1 MTHAESPYPHL
12 LEPLDLGFTT
22 LANRVLMGSMHTGLE
37 DRARDYPA
45 LAAYFAERA
54 RGGVGLIVTGGIAP
68 NRAGWVAPFAGKLS
82 SRRET
87 ARHRLVTDAVH
98 AEGGKICMQILHAG
112 RYGYHPLI
120 VAPSR
125 IKSPITP
132 FKPRNLSTRGVE
144 RQIDDFVRCAVLA
157 REAGY
162 DGVEIM
168 GSEGYFINEFLVR
181 RTNRRTDRFGGDFA
195 ARMRLPV
202 EIVRR
207 TREAVGRD
215 FILVYRLSM
224 LDLVD
229 DGSSWEEIET
239 LAQAI
244 EAAGATIINTGIGW
258 HEARVPTIATMVPR
272 AGFSWVT
279 RRLMGKVGIPLVT
292 TNRINTP
299 EIAETVL
306 AGGDADMVSMARPF
320 LADSDF
326 VRKAEENRADEINTC
341 IGCNQACL
349 DHVFKGQRA
358 SCLVNPRACRESE
371 LVYEPASRPRQIAV
385 VGAGPAGL
393 ASASLAAERGHQVV
407 LFEAGKDIG
416 GQFNLARRIPG
427 KEEFD
432 ETLRYFRRRLEL
444 AGVEL
449 RLGERVTAQALK
461 DGGFEHVLLA
471 TGVTARQPSIPGI
484 DHPSVMYY
492 HEVLT
497 GARQAGR
504 RVAIVGAGGIGYDVA
519 EYLSQEG
526 PSSSLDP
533 ALFAQ
538 EWGIDSNLSTRGG
551 VKAPETGDH
560 ESRREIWLLQRK
572 TTRPGKD
579 LGKTTGWIH
588 RASLKSRGVQAL
600 AGVSYERIDDDGLH
614 IRIGDEARVLAVDSV
629 VICAGQEPLR
639 ELGAGLEQSGLDF
652 TLVGGAEEARE
663 LDAKRAI
670 AQASE
675 VAAAL

>member
-526 PSSSLDP
+526 PSASLDP

>member
-1 MTHAESPYPHL
+1 M
-12 LEPLDLGFTT
+12 FT
-22 LANRVLMGSMHTGLE
+22 
-37 DRARDYPA
+37 
-45 LAAYFAERA
+45 
-54 RGGVGLIVTGGIAP
+54 
-68 NRAGWVAPFAGKLS
+68 
-82 SRRET
+82 
-87 ARHRLVTDAVH
+87 
-98 AEGGKICMQILHAG
+98 
-112 RYGYHPLI
+112 
-120 VAPSR
+120 
-125 IKSPITP
+125 
-132 FKPRNLSTRGVE
+132 
-144 RQIDDFVRCAVLA
+144 
-157 REAGY
+157 
-162 DGVEIM
+162 
-168 GSEGYFINEFLVR
+168 
-181 RTNRRTDRFGGDFA
+181 
-195 ARMRLPV
+195 
-202 EIVRR
+202 
-207 TREAVGRD
+207 
-215 FILVYRLSM
+215 
-224 LDLVD
+224 
-229 DGSSWEEIET
+229 
-239 LAQAI
+239 
-244 EAAGATIINTGIGW
+244 
-258 HEARVPTIATMVPR
+258 
-272 AGFSWVT
+272 
-279 RRLMGKVGIPLVT
+279 
-292 TNRINTP
+292 
-299 EIAETVL
+299 
-306 AGGDADMVSMARPF
+306 
-320 LADSDF
+320 
-326 VRKAEENRADEINTC
+326 
-341 IGCNQACL
+341 
-349 DHVFKGQRA
+349 GQRA

-393 ASASLAAERGHQVV
+393 AAASLAAERGHKVV

-461 DGGFEHVLLA
+461 DGGFEHVVLA
-471 TGVTARQPSIPGI
+471 TGVTARQPAIPGI

-519 EYLSQEG
+519 EFLSQEG

-560 ESRREIWLLQRK
+560 EPRREIWLLQRK

-639 ELGAGLEQSGLDF
+639 ELGTGLEQSGLDF

>member
-1 MTHAESPYPHL
+1 
-12 LEPLDLGFTT
+12 
-22 LANRVLMGSMHTGLE
+22 MGSMHTGLE

-87 ARHRLVTDAVH
+87 GRHRLVTDAVH
-98 AEGGKICMQILHAG
+98 AEGGKVCMQILHAG

-449 RLGERVTAQALK
+449 RLGERVTADALK
-461 DGGFEHVLLA
+461 DGGFEHVVLA

-526 PSSSLDP
+526 PSASLDP

-551 VKAPETGDH
+551 VKAPEIGDH

-588 RASLKSRGVQAL
+588 RASLKSRGVQTL

-614 IRIGDEARVLAVDSV
+614 IRIGDESRVLAVDSV
-629 VICAGQEPLR
+629 VICAGQEPMR
-639 ELGAGLEQSGLDF
+639 ELGAGLEQAGLDF